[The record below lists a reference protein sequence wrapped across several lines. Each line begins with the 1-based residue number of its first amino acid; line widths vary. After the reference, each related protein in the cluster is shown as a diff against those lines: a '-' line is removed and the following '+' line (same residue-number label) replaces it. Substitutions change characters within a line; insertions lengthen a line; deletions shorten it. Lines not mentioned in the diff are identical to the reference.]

1 MPHPAAAYENAAF
14 ELALIGVSA
23 QSVADVHCR

>member
-1 MPHPAAAYENAAF
+1 MPRPATAFEHAAF

-23 QSVADVHCR
+23 QSVADIRCR

>member
-1 MPHPAAAYENAAF
+1 MPHPATAYERAAF

-23 QSVADVHCR
+23 QSVADIRCR

>member
-1 MPHPAAAYENAAF
+1 MPHPAHAPERAAF

-23 QSVADVHCR
+23 QSVADIHCC